1 MTSRRNE
8 PLYHMFTAVPLRYD
22 LVNRVVTWGLDKWWR
37 RQAARE
43 CLASQPGRALDLCCG
58 TGDLLLN
65 LAQLTD
71 NRVELV
77 GLDYSQP
84 MLEVANRKA
93 ESLARERKILFIHGD
108 AACLPFPD
116 GHFSCVGISFAFRN
130 LTYKNPLAQP
140 HLSEVLRV
148 LRDGGRY
155 VIVETSQPK
164 SKLIRKLYHFYLR
177 QFVSMMGYWLSGNKG
192 AYQYLAESATRFYT
206 SEEVKEMLVRVG
218 FHQVS
223 FRPLFLGIVG
233 IHIAIK

>member
-77 GLDYSQP
+77 GLLDS
-84 MLEVANRKA
+84 RA
-93 ESLARERKILFIHGD
+93 EAASLSDIIYY
-108 AACLPFPD
+108 
-116 GHFSCVGISFAFRN
+116 N
-130 LTYKNPLAQP
+130 
-140 HLSEVLRV
+140 
-148 LRDGGRY
+148 
-155 VIVETSQPK
+155 
-164 SKLIRKLYHFYLR
+164 
-177 QFVSMMGYWLSGNKG
+177 
-192 AYQYLAESATRFYT
+192 
-206 SEEVKEMLVRVG
+206 
-218 FHQVS
+218 
-223 FRPLFLGIVG
+223 
-233 IHIAIK
+233 